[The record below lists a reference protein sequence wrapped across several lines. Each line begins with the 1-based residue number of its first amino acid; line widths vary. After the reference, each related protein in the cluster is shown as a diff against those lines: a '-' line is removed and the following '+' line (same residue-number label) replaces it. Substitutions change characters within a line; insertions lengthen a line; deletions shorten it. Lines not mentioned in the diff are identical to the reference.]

1 MSNYRD
7 YILKGKDVAVF
18 EIDTDP
24 ISLDPAKCD
33 DYIGQII
40 SQAMFEP
47 LFIRDIETEQW
58 VCGAAEN
65 FEVSSDGLTY
75 IFNLR
80 KDRFWSDGI
89 PVVAQDF
96 VFAFQRLFHPKI
108 NSPIGQILSFI
119 KNGEE
124 ILNGVL
130 PVTELGVEALGP
142 RKLKISLTE
151 CLPFLPSI
159 LGSPNTSPFPYRT
172 EQVSWTDERLNIT
185 NGAYVLKEY
194 KSGQFVR
201 LERNPF
207 YPNSSSNHV
216 KDVLFV
222 INREL
227 DYSLQNYEK
236 GNIDVTCNTYFPFE
250 EIKRFK
256 QRDDFYM
263 FPSGILFFLQF
274 GNRNDLFKKKQA
286 RQALYY
292 IVNKSQIAQT
302 LHGGIIPWDHFA
314 SIGVSEKLFD
324 DQSNYCYHPEKA
336 VKLWKQEE
344 RENQALSILYADFF
358 PNGEICHSIKSEM
371 EKHLGITLTLE
382 GCSFED
388 FVIRHEQREY
398 DLCLALLSPLYNDPF
413 NYFQYFLSELS
424 EEDEDEFIDILQ
436 KALGDEKENHC
447 TYYKKANDYLLE
459 KLPSIPLFNGQSIFL
474 KNPFLKGYKIFK
486 DGSISI
492 QNLSWGTEEKPKL

>member
-47 LFIRDIETEQW
+47 LFIRDIE
-58 VCGAAEN
+58 
-65 FEVSSDGLTY
+65 
-75 IFNLR
+75 
-80 KDRFWSDGI
+80 
-89 PVVAQDF
+89 
-96 VFAFQRLFHPKI
+96 
-108 NSPIGQILSFI
+108 
-119 KNGEE
+119 
-124 ILNGVL
+124 
-130 PVTELGVEALGP
+130 
-142 RKLKISLTE
+142 
-151 CLPFLPSI
+151 
-159 LGSPNTSPFPYRT
+159 
-172 EQVSWTDERLNIT
+172 
-185 NGAYVLKEY
+185 
-194 KSGQFVR
+194 
-201 LERNPF
+201 
-207 YPNSSSNHV
+207 
-216 KDVLFV
+216 
-222 INREL
+222 
-227 DYSLQNYEK
+227 
-236 GNIDVTCNTYFPFE
+236 
-250 EIKRFK
+250 
-256 QRDDFYM
+256 
-263 FPSGILFFLQF
+263 
-274 GNRNDLFKKKQA
+274 
-286 RQALYY
+286 
-292 IVNKSQIAQT
+292 
-302 LHGGIIPWDHFA
+302 
-314 SIGVSEKLFD
+314 
-324 DQSNYCYHPEKA
+324 
-336 VKLWKQEE
+336 
-344 RENQALSILYADFF
+344 
-358 PNGEICHSIKSEM
+358 
-371 EKHLGITLTLE
+371 
-382 GCSFED
+382 FED